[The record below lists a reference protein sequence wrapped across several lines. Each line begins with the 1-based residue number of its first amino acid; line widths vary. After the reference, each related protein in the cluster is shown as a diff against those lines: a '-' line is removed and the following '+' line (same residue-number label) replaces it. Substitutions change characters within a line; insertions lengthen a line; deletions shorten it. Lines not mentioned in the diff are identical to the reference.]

1 MPYVCDS
8 FSFSAAA
15 NQDPIAII
23 MGPTFA
29 SGAGVSNAL
38 LDAHERLTREKARGG
53 DGPLA
58 DELDTSFK
66 LLLLLNALDV
76 KLLHNSVQKLG
87 KYVRTKWLY

>member
-1 MPYVCDS
+1 
-8 FSFSAAA
+8 
-15 NQDPIAII
+15 

-38 LDAHERLTREKARGG
+38 LDAHERLTREKARGE
-53 DGPLA
+53 DGTLA

-87 KYVRTKWLY
+87 KYVRMSELLPSS